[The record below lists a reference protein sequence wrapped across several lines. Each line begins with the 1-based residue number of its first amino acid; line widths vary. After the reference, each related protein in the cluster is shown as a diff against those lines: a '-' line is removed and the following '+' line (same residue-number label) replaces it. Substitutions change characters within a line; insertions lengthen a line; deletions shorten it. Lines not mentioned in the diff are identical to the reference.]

1 VILLLSAVVIAIA
14 WVYVMMRRQK
24 IYRWEM
30 QQRILLLDRFFSSS
44 IWPQNKAKL
53 LVDKL
58 LTNEEYLSQLI
69 ANGQNT
75 VTTTRNGEI
84 QLTQVPQVSV
94 NGNIASIV
102 IGSNRVDAVKLNGEF
117 GNDIQFNF
125 YGPRGGVRASERWSE
140 WALKQLLVALEI
152 AREE

>member
-1 VILLLSAVVIAIA
+1 MILLLLATVIAIA
-14 WVYVMMRRQK
+14 WIYIAIHRQK

-30 QQRILLLDRFFSSS
+30 QQRINLLDRFFSSS

-53 LVDKL
+53 LVDEL

-69 ANGQNT
+69 ANGQNA

-84 QLTQVPQVSV
+84 QLTQAPQVSV

-102 IGSNRVDAVKLNGEF
+102 IGNNRVDAIKLDGEL

-125 YGPRGGVRASERWSE
+125 YGPRGGVRASERWPE
-140 WALKQLLVALEI
+140 WALRQLLVALNI